1 MVESEEAIM
10 PVDAIGTNRPTVVDA
25 GLPPIAYGH
34 ANNPQ
39 EAHRLIRQA
48 RLQRPIAL
56 GPTVPKC

>member
-1 MVESEEAIM
+1 MT
-10 PVDAIGTNRPTVVDA
+10 VDAVGTSSPTAVDA
-25 GLPPIAYGH
+25 GLPPIAYEH
-34 ANNPQ
+34 AHNPE